1 MRIVDYMTNFTFN
14 EKAIVPVNGD
24 QLDEVSKGA
33 FYNPHEILGAHLG
46 SPDFPDTCTI
56 RVLRPAER
64 LEDGVRTDTDITI
77 AYFSE
82 HFKNG
87 VPSIYREPQG
97 RITVI
102 K

>member
-1 MRIVDYMTNFTFN
+1 MARLLAGTAD
-14 EKAIVPVNGD
+14 VPHS
-24 QLDEVSKGA
+24 L
-33 FYNPHEILGAHLG
+33 
-46 SPDFPDTCTI
+46 
-56 RVLRPAER
+56 R
-64 LEDGVRTDTDITI
+64 LEDRVRTDTDITI